1 MTMGKLQIRCD
12 HNQLYILNSIYIKVV
27 QLEGCL
33 KHIFAK
39 YCYPPVERSADS
51 VDVLLSPPPNAYLTE
66 EALEKWALET
76 NGEPISQE
84 TKEEI
89 MVFFDL
95 NDDGNLTYVFFHS
108 ITGERVFMD
117 PICLSFKGFL
127 QLYQLQTE
135 NDEEETWKDLVR
147 CLVHITQSYD

>member
-1 MTMGKLQIRCD
+1 MSSPKSTPSEVSLVDDDGEITD
-12 HNQLYILNSIYIKVV
+12 

-39 YCYPPVERSADS
+39 YCYPPVERNADS
-51 VDVLLSPPPNAYLTE
+51 VNVLLSPPPNAYLTE

-84 TKEEI
+84 TKVEI
-89 MVFFDL
+89 MEFFDL
-95 NDDGNLTYVFFHS
+95 NDDGNL
-108 ITGERVFMD
+108 I
-117 PICLSFKGFL
+117 FKGFL

-135 NDEEETWKDLVR
+135 NDEEETWKDLKKHGFDKKLN
-147 CLVHITQSYD
+147 LVVGTM

>member
-1 MTMGKLQIRCD
+1 MSFPKSTPSEVSLVDDDGEITD
-12 HNQLYILNSIYIKVV
+12 

-51 VDVLLSPPPNAYLTE
+51 VNMLLSPPPNAYLTE

-84 TKEEI
+84 TKLEI
-89 MVFFDL
+89 MEFFDL
-95 NDDGNLTYVFFHS
+95 NDDGNL
-108 ITGERVFMD
+108 I
-117 PICLSFKGFL
+117 FKGFL

-135 NDEEETWKDLVR
+135 NDEEETWKDLKKHGFDEKLN
-147 CLVHITQSYD
+147 LVVGTM

>member
-1 MTMGKLQIRCD
+1 MSFPKSTPSEVSLVDDDGEITDQ
-12 HNQLYILNSIYIKVV
+12 VV

-51 VDVLLSPPPNAYLTE
+51 VNVLLSPPPNAYLTE

-84 TKEEI
+84 TKVEI
-89 MVFFDL
+89 MEFFDL
-95 NDDGNLTYVFFHS
+95 NDDGNL
-108 ITGERVFMD
+108 I
-117 PICLSFKGFL
+117 FKGFL

-135 NDEEETWKDLVR
+135 NDEEETWKDLKKHGFDEKLN
-147 CLVHITQSYD
+147 LVVGTM